1 MIQAAKI
8 ISSGDTTGL
17 IGAGVEVGLVFGA
30 LIYWFCEYH
39 LLRHIIFAFEA
50 TSSGNPL
57 GVSGNYDR
65 LPFAPHFIF
74 KDLITIFIFIIVL
87 SVFVLFMPNI
97 LGDSEI

>member
-39 LLRHIIFAFEA
+39 LLKHIIFAF
-50 TSSGNPL
+50 
-57 GVSGNYDR
+57 
-65 LPFAPHFIF
+65 
-74 KDLITIFIFIIVL
+74 
-87 SVFVLFMPNI
+87 
-97 LGDSEI
+97 